1 MGGTTAGM
9 GLALAAA
16 MGLALAAAMG
26 LALAAAR
33 CFFSSFSVATASS
46 ITFLSAF
53 DDLSCRTTSPWAAT
67 SFSSWTGS
75 AEIGELSLD
84 P

>member
-1 MGGTTAGM
+1 MGGTTAG
-9 GLALAAA
+9 